1 MFGEIKEYSAHALEK
16 KERIFSIRCIGRHT
30 GNTILGADF
39 FMGRSASAESVYC
52 SLWVKTPAGHTY
64 GKGAAHG
71 AGCCKKSAAFD
82 MACRDANIDIG
93 DMRVSGAGMVL
104 VKKAALAICK
114 AAGYSYSNI
123 LYVEI

>member
-1 MFGEIKEYSAHALEK
+1 MFGQIKEYSAHALEK
-16 KERIFSIRCIGRHT
+16 KERIASIRCIGRYT
-30 GNTILGADF
+30 ECAILGADF

-71 AGCCKKSAAFD
+71 AGYCKKSAAFD
-82 MACRDANIDIG
+82 EACRDANIDIT

-114 AAGYSYSNI
+114 AAGYSNI
-123 LYVEI
+123 IYVEI